1 MEKFREL
8 KFFKDLKIFF
18 FFLRIENLSRENYF
32 SIAEGKACGGRINKR
47 IWISAR
53 NCDYS
58 KIFIVNDFRN
68 ARGIITS

>member
-32 SIAEGKACGGRINKR
+32 SIAEGKVCGGRINKR

-58 KIFIVNDFRN
+58 KIFMVNDFRN